1 MRYKFITSRSPP
13 SAAPWPMQCILWKYK
28 VYWYSMVGWLHI
40 SWQDISTSDLP
51 NILFLSLD
59 MINCIFYGFKPNKI
73 DAWYSIEYVSQYIDN
88 VILYM
93 DFCILYYICS
103 TESRLYRRI
112 QYRSLRWSWWGKQ
125 AGMENVFSDG

>member
-1 MRYKFITSRSPP
+1 MG
-13 SAAPWPMQCILWKYK
+13 
-28 VYWYSMVGWLHI
+28 GWLHI

-93 DFCILYYICS
+93 DFCIIFVAQKTEYSTYIWDGAG
-103 TESRLYRRI
+103 EVNRH
-112 QYRSLRWSWWGKQ
+112 GKKIFSMMANNLCV
-125 AGMENVFSDG
+125 AGQSQCHYTH

>member
-1 MRYKFITSRSPP
+1 
-13 SAAPWPMQCILWKYK
+13 
-28 VYWYSMVGWLHI
+28 
-40 SWQDISTSDLP
+40 
-51 NILFLSLD
+51 

-125 AGMENVFSDG
+125 AGEKMFFMKANNYVLLDNHNATTHIKS

>member
-1 MRYKFITSRSPP
+1 MG
-13 SAAPWPMQCILWKYK
+13 
-28 VYWYSMVGWLHI
+28 GWLHI

-88 VILYM
+88 IILYM
-93 DFCILYYICS
+93 DFCIIFVVQKAEYIEEYS
-103 TESRLYRRI
+103 TDLWDGAGEGSRQVR
-112 QYRSLRWSWWGKQ
+112 K
-125 AGMENVFSDG
+125 MFFSDG